1 MRRFFYFFFEWLLAR
16 CAEAGARQV
25 QSPRRAPARSR
36 APERARAVTE
46 PVAEDPGGLGSEP
59 PSGNPT
65 GATTIG
71 DFRFAMVND
80 LPHAPAVDPLLLVA
94 DRL

>member
-1 MRRFFYFFFEWLLAR
+1 
-16 CAEAGARQV
+16 
-25 QSPRRAPARSR
+25 
-36 APERARAVTE
+36 VTE